1 MKMRRGDRW
10 KCTNRQCKCEIV
22 VFNSAEIEGASNP
35 TCCCGGVMKKLY
47 AHPAAEKADPVAEN
61 ARTSQ

>member
-10 KCTNRQCKCEIV
+10 KCTNRQCKCEII

-35 TCCCGGVMKKLY
+35 TCCCGGAMKKLY
-47 AHPAAEKADPVAEN
+47 APPEAEKADQVAGD
-61 ARTSQ
+61 AHTSL